1 MLRSISLALA
11 LFVTLVAALQAAEPG
26 KEKKALYIGIDG
38 TRFDALTKANTPNLD
53 KLIADGIYADNCL
66 ILGERYQKNDTISG
80 PGWSTILTGVWADK
94 HGVHDNSFKGRNY
107 EAYPHLFTLLKRQQ
121 PNARTASF
129 VTWAPI
135 EDYIVSDAD
144 VHEKAED
151 KTKDYAQFDASMGAA
166 AVKELA
172 DPELD
177 CIFAYF
183 GQVDETGHKH
193 GFHPTVP
200 QYLTAIENVD
210 QHVGALLEALAKR
223 ETRAQEDWIIVVT
236 SDHGGKGT
244 GHGGGH
250 QVPEILNSFLIVSG
264 ESAERGTFEEQT
276 YLVDPCVTVL
286 THLGVK
292 IEDDWKLD
300 GVPRGLK
307 AIKK

>member
-1 MLRSISLALA
+1 MLRKISLALF
-11 LFVTLVAALQAAEPG
+11 LFATLVTALQAAEPT

-53 KLIADGIYADNCL
+53 KLLADGIYADDCL

-129 VTWAPI
+129 VTWAPV
-135 EDYIVSDAD
+135 EDYIVSGAD

-151 KTKDYAQFDASMGAA
+151 QTHDYVKFDATMGAA
-166 AVKELA
+166 AAKELA
-172 DPELD
+172 NPELD
-177 CIFAYF
+177 CIFVYF
-183 GQVDETGHKH
+183 GQVDVAGHKY

-210 QHVGALLEALAKR
+210 THVGALLEALAHRK
-223 ETRAQEDWIIVVT
+223 TRAQEDWIIVVT

-250 QVPEILNSFLIVSG
+250 KVPEILNSFLIVSG
-264 ESAERGTFEEQT
+264 DSAERGKFAEQT
-276 YLVDPCVTVL
+276 YLVDPCTTVL

-307 AIKK
+307 ATKK